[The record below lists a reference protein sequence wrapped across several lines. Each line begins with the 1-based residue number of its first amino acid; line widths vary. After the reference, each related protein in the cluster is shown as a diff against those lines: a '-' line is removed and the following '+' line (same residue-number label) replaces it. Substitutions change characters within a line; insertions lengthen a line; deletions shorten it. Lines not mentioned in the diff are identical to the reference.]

1 MYDESEP
8 VLELYP
14 FHPCY
19 PGFFGINCH
28 LQCHCHPSCYCSPVE
43 GWSSCDEIQ
52 GCHLLYTDFPFCQGI
67 LVPNWRNLMTTFGTP
82 EQKWANN
89 RAADKNVFL
98 RCLQRLNFV
107 FRVII
112 LALLVSYKSYA
123 ALCNNSQRCVKPI
136 FKHCDFRVAAAVFLE
151 MVVGS
156 FLLRCQSKKWA
167 NIWCIQFQ
175 FQIHCTILI

>member
-43 GWSSCDEIQ
+43 GCSSCDEIQ

-123 ALCNNSQRCVKPI
+123 ALWQRLLAHFCSGARAKNEPTYDASNSN
-136 FKHCDFRVAAAVFLE
+136 
-151 MVVGS
+151 
-156 FLLRCQSKKWA
+156 SKFIA
-167 NIWCIQFQ
+167 QY
-175 FQIHCTILI
+175 